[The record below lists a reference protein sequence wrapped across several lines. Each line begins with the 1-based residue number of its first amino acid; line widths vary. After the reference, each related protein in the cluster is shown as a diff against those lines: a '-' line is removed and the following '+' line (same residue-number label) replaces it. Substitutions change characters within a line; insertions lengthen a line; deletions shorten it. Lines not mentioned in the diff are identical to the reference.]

1 MGFPIIVTA
10 FERQGRECL
19 AVFHN
24 RSPPDGAKNPENR
37 ILCSCIG
44 N

>member
-24 RSPPDGAKNPENR
+24 RSQPEGTKNREDNAVQLYR
-37 ILCSCIG
+37 
-44 N
+44 